1 MTLENV
7 NEQRDLLNYEPSHLY
22 NVAKHKGVTLNPAG
36 AYSEIKYESEYGVLT
51 LDEKGRKKS
60 GFKFE
65 SLERCQMESLRRSG
79 SMVVRL
85 GRDHGWK
92 SLDVFHEDEPLNV
105 SVGPFIGSTDESG
118 NIQPLEEEI
127 IPDVNVYQLISN
139 ELVMAGYPSR
149 SGARPS
155 AEVLRGIAMRYN
167 DIVPEEFA
175 AAVVKHCELPKISDG
190 EDSNQGKRPF
200 KSPEEKQAWY
210 DTPAGIAW
218 VKENPIPSIFN
229 LPTPEY
235 MHRRG

>member
-1 MTLENV
+1 MELQETN
-7 NEQRDLLNYEPSHLY
+7 NQRDLLNYEPSHLY
-22 NVAKHKGVTLNPAG
+22 NVAKHKGVTLNHVKDSRDLEENA
-36 AYSEIKYESEYGVLT
+36 EYGVWIV
-51 LDEKGRKKS
+51 DDKGKKRS
-60 GFKFE
+60 VLKYS
-65 SLERCQMESLRRSG
+65 SLERCQLESSKRPG

-85 GRDHGWK
+85 GRNHQWK
-92 SLDVFHEDEPLNV
+92 TADVLIISTPINT
-105 SVGPFIGSTDESG
+105 PIGSFLAKTDESG
-118 NIQPLEEEI
+118 NIENLEREVN
-127 IPDVNVYQLISN
+127 PDKNVYQLISN

-149 SGARPS
+149 SGARPP